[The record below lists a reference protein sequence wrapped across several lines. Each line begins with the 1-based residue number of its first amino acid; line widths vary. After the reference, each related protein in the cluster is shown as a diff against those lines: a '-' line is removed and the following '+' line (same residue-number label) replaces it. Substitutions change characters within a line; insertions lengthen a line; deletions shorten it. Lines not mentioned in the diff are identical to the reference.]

1 MIDEIHRSWS
11 SGKASSPG
19 ARKRN
24 GGLSVGSKRI
34 LDPCCGS
41 KMFWFDK
48 NNPDVEFC
56 DIRKLEKT
64 EFYPGRYIEI
74 SPDTICDFTNLLF
87 ADNEFSL
94 VVFDPPHLKQ
104 VGDTAYMN
112 VKYGKLDKDW
122 KTMLSKGFDECMRV
136 LKPNG
141 VLIFK
146 WSEVQIKLCEILPLF
161 SKKPLF
167 GNKRPKQVN
176 SHWLCF
182 MKD

>member
-1 MIDEIHRSWS
+1 M
-11 SGKASSPG
+11 G
-19 ARKRN
+19 N
-24 GGLSVGSKRI
+24 KRI
-34 LDPCCGS
+34 LDACCGS

-56 DIRKLEKT
+56 DIRKLDKT

-74 SPDTICDFTNLLF
+74 NPDTICDFQNLPF
-87 ADNEFSL
+87 PDNEFSL

-112 VKYGKLDKDW
+112 VKYGKLDGNW

-146 WSEVQIKLCEILPLF
+146 WSEVQINTSSVFQKAIVRQQTAKASQFTLALF
-161 SKKPLF
+161 YERLNTST
-167 GNKRPKQVN
+167 
-176 SHWLCF
+176 
-182 MKD
+182 KDKIKFTYRR

>member
-1 MIDEIHRSWS
+1 M
-11 SGKASSPG
+11 
-19 ARKRN
+19 
-24 GGLSVGSKRI
+24 GSKRI

-56 DIRKLEKT
+56 DIRKLDKT

-74 SPDTICDFTNLLF
+74 NPDTICDFTNLPF
-87 ADNEFSL
+87 PDNEFSL

-112 VKYGKLDKDW
+112 VKYGKLDGDW
-122 KTMLSKGFDECMRV
+122 KTMLSTGFDECMRV

-146 WSEVQIKLCEILPLF
+146 WSEVQIKLSEILPLF